1 MRQWV
6 VRQKVSQNF
15 RACFTGVP
23 MDSEQHEVHIRSEP
37 AARERALI
45 DLLTRAE
52 SAILSSVALI
62 LIALAVIAFLATV
75 AQVAQPLLSPARD
88 YETGV
93 TNGISAA
100 FLVLILA
107 ELLHTTL
114 SRGPVSRQ
122 LQEFLVIG
130 VTVGVRHSL
139 EVAAAKG
146 DATRLALDLAVN
158 AAAVLILV
166 AALWL
171 VRQQLRA
178 DRREARRDEA
188 FESGKQRD
196 TACDTAS

>member
-1 MRQWV
+1 
-6 VRQKVSQNF
+6 
-15 RACFTGVP
+15 